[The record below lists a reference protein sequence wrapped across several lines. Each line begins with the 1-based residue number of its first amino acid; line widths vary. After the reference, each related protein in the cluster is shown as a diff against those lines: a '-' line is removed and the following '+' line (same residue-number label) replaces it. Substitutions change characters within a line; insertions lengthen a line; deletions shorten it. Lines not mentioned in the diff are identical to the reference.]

1 MCTVLYGNTM
11 YSELIEETSRA
22 SSCYT
27 PSGSSYSVLST
38 SASIMLTA
46 KLVGEGFARPNAE
59 NELPLDINY
68 AKLNEWLVSALQIE
82 SVA

>member
-1 MCTVLYGNTM
+1 
-11 YSELIEETSRA
+11 
-22 SSCYT
+22 
-27 PSGSSYSVLST
+27 
-38 SASIMLTA
+38 MLTA